1 MAVCHWNYRAT
12 TKINRTEAGAVQR
25 GLEPGNT
32 TTARLHQG
40 GDSSA
45 PASSPLI
52 SGKEIDMLIL
62 IRRIGESIRINDN
75 VTVRVMAA
83 TGNKA
88 VLGITAPKTIVV
100 RDWESCPR
108 QRI

>member
-12 TKINRTEAGAVQR
+12 TKINRTEAGAVQC
-25 GLEPGNT
+25 GLEPGNA
-32 TTARLHQG
+32 TTARLHPG

-45 PASSPLI
+45 PASSPI

-88 VLGITAPKTIVV
+88 VLGITAPKAIVV
-100 RDWESCPR
+100 RDWESCPH

>member
-1 MAVCHWNYRAT
+1 
-12 TKINRTEAGAVQR
+12 
-25 GLEPGNT
+25 
-32 TTARLHQG
+32 
-40 GDSSA
+40 
-45 PASSPLI
+45 
-52 SGKEIDMLIL
+52 MLIL

-88 VLGITAPKTIVV
+88 VLGITAPKAIVV
-100 RDWESCPR
+100 RDWESCPH